1 MIAEFISFIL
11 LSQEA
16 PQSQRLKATLTSYLT
31 VLEVRSLGA
40 AWLDSLLE
48 VS

>member
-1 MIAEFISFIL
+1 MRAELISFTL

-31 VLEVRSLGA
+31 VLEVRSPGA
-40 AWLDSLLE
+40 AWLDSLLK